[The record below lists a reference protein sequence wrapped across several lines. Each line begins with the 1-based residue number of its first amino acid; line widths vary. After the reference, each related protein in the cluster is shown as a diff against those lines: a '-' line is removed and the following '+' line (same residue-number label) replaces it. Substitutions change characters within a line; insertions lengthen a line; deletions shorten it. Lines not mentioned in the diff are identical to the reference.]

1 MIKKILSSIILLT
14 AILFSVNIVNAAS
27 GRADITTSATSVK
40 PGDTFT
46 VTLSAN
52 SQDGVFG
59 VQTTYNY
66 DSSKLDLVKAEVA
79 SNKYIDMSGGKSGV
93 VEVMSN
99 SQEKFTSENVYVL
112 TFKAKDNAQIGSTA
126 TIATG
131 DIKVSG
137 DKSGT
142 GFTETAKSATVNIS
156 GTTQTTPGTNN
167 GNNGGNGNENNSGS
181 ENTGSGLNNNSNNS
195 GFSGITGN
203 TNNGTTTSGS
213 KTGTTNTNTSN
224 ATNSL
229 ANKVLPKTGEERNKV
244 LLIIF
249 IGIAVVCSLFF
260 YIKTNKIKKMY
271 R

>member
-93 VEVMSN
+93 VEIMSN

-112 TFKAKDNAQIGSTA
+112 TFKVKDNAQIGSTA

-142 GFTETAKSATVNIS
+142 GFTEAAKSIAVNIS
-156 GTTQTTPGTNN
+156 TTTQTVPGTSN
-167 GNNGGNGNENNSGS
+167 GNNGGSGS
-181 ENTGSGLNNNSNNS
+181 TGSGLNNSNNNGSNS

-203 TNNGTTTSGS
+203 TSNGTTDSGN

-229 ANKVLPKTGEERNKV
+229 VNKVLPKTGEERNKV
-244 LLIIF
+244 LLIVF
-249 IGIAVVCSLFF
+249 IVIAAACSLFF
-260 YIKTNKIKKMY
+260 FIKTNQIKKMY